1 MSQRGAR
8 FVWCIA
14 VDFPDGK
21 EFVVR
26 GTCEGT
32 IGFEEKGSN
41 GFGYDNLFIVNKYD
55 KTFAELFKPYLGDGT
70 KLIIVGGVMDKQAAE
85 DALKYTDLVAA
96 GRAQI
101 IDANFARKVVTGEGS
116 IISEITD
123 EEELQQK
130 FTPGLR
136 EVFDKETK
144 RPNFAKKAFGE
155 LDYDKALKY

>member
-1 MSQRGAR
+1 MPSISYIIPIYFFRTNSITYNKIL
-8 FVWCIA
+8 WC
-14 VDFPDGK
+14 VF
-21 EFVVR
+21 FNN
-26 GTCEGT
+26 
-32 IGFEEKGSN
+32 F
-41 GFGYDNLFIVNKYD
+41 
-55 KTFAELFKPYLGDGT
+55 
-70 KLIIVGGVMDKQAAE
+70 KQAAE

-116 IISEITD
+116 IISEITE

>member
-1 MSQRGAR
+1 
-8 FVWCIA
+8 
-14 VDFPDGK
+14 
-21 EFVVR
+21 
-26 GTCEGT
+26 
-32 IGFEEKGSN
+32 
-41 GFGYDNLFIVNKYD
+41 
-55 KTFAELFKPYLGDGT
+55 
-70 KLIIVGGVMDKQAAE
+70 MDKQAAE

-101 IDANFARKVVTGEGS
+101 IDANFARKVVTGKGS
-116 IISEITD
+116 IISEITE